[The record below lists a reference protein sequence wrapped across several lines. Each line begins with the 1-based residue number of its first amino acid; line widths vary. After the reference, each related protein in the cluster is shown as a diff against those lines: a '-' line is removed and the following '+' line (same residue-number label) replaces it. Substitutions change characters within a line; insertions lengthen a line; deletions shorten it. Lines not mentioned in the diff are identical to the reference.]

1 MKPKRF
7 ENQNL
12 LLRTSS
18 VSVILTVPVTQAR
31 ETAQDMQEE
40 LESLAV
46 QVEAA
51 SSLSIPA
58 AQRLSKEVGLLMNVR
73 NSP

>member
-40 LESLAV
+40 LESLEA
-46 QVEAA
+46 QVGTA

-73 NSP
+73 DSP

>member
-12 LLRTSS
+12 LLRTISI
-18 VSVILTVPVTQAR
+18 SVILTVPVTQAR

-46 QVEAA
+46 QVGAA